1 MALKYLRSK
10 KKKKLKN
17 IKEKNKKKKSGLIW
31 YEVSDRGVK
40 DQVQSA

>member
-10 KKKKLKN
+10 KTLK
-17 IKEKNKKKKSGLIW
+17 IFKEKNLKNSGLIW
-31 YEVSDRGVK
+31 YKVSDRGVK

>member
-17 IKEKNKKKKSGLIW
+17 IKEKNKKKNLGLFDMKFQT
-31 YEVSDRGVK
+31 EV
-40 DQVQSA
+40 